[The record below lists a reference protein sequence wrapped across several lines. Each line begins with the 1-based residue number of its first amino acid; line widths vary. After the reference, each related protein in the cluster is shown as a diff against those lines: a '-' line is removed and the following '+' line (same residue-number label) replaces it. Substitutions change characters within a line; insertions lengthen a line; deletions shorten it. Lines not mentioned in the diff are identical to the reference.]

1 MINFFALLT
10 FGWFWR
16 SFTNFAKPDSR
27 PTFDGIVN
35 ELKTN
40 PDFTVNINEYE
51 FYDYVEFIDEYK
63 STYDARKK
71 ILKIGESVNKLYTKL
86 NDIQKF
92 NLIGF
97 TFIEMFTI
105 EKFNDGYL
113 DEKGDEKILVWKFIP
128 SNDNGDDSYIDYM
141 HNLHHKNPFR
151 ALGDFKEISFIDVN
165 LKQLKYPEIIY
176 DGNLLYDIIK
186 NPEILA
192 HKYYDPVAQ
201 NKIGKYYYYKDFT
214 DSSKII
220 ALEYFKKAANQN
232 NPEAI
237 FYIGQ
242 AYLTGI
248 LKGNMIHLILDVSI
262 SWSI

>member
-1 MINFFALLT
+1 M
-10 FGWFWR
+10 
-16 SFTNFAKPDSR
+16 
-27 PTFDGIVN
+27 
-35 ELKTN
+35 
-40 PDFTVNINEYE
+40 
-51 FYDYVEFIDEYK
+51 
-63 STYDARKK
+63 
-71 ILKIGESVNKLYTKL
+71 NKLYTKL
-86 NDIQKF
+86 NDAQKF

-113 DEKGDEKILVWKFIP
+113 AEKGDEKILVWKFIP

-165 LKQLKYPEIIY
+165 LKQLKNPEIIY

-248 LKGNMIHLILDVSI
+248 LKDSRAYEIAMEYFIKSSDLGFQESTDFLRKYQLNLLKCNVKRVIIVGSILSGKSVFAQKLRNIYKVDQEPPTVSHF
-262 SWSI
+262 WLFLNPQ